1 MAKRQYQS
9 GPFLNGSRRTL
20 MCSGLH
26 AVTVCNCIPM
36 QMLFRTCPSH
46 VRLLTCWRC
55 SNHWPSRRSQ
65 VIHDYI
71 HDMLVI
77 LSESHGCAPSR
88 PRWLIPCTP
97 FSCPL
102 KPRAYPGLVTPKKKK
117 ESRDAPSSCCFY
129 FGVTFHH
136 LSHYSGILPTLPA
149 TPMMYSSTSTW
160 QSLPPL
166 PMPSRIPGVYPRIS
180 AFAAK
185 A

>member
-102 KPRAYPGLVTPKKKK
+102 KPRAYPGLVTQKKKRA
-117 ESRDAPSSCCFY
+117 EMLHQAVAS
-129 FGVTFHH
+129 
-136 LSHYSGILPTLPA
+136 TLGLRF
-149 TPMMYSSTSTW
+149 TICLTT
-160 QSLPPL
+160 
-166 PMPSRIPGVYPRIS
+166 V
-180 AFAAK
+180 AFCLHCQRLR
-185 A
+185 

>member
-102 KPRAYPGLVTPKKKK
+102 KPRAYPGLVTPKKKREPRCSIK
-117 ESRDAPSSCCFY
+117 LLLLLWGYVSPF
-129 FGVTFHH
+129 V
-136 LSHYSGILPTLPA
+136 
-149 TPMMYSSTSTW
+149 
-160 QSLPPL
+160 SLQWHFAYIASDSDDVFLHIDLAIPPPL
-166 PMPSRIPGVYPRIS
+166 PMPSRIPGVYHRIS